1 MTFLLAFII
10 FAASIFF
17 MALGL
22 FFYKK
27 PLKKGCSL
35 GIDCECKS
43 NGKDPGKELCKDN
56 ID

>member
-1 MTFLLAFII
+1 MTFLITFII
-10 FAASIFF
+10 FAACIFF

-22 FFYKK
+22 FFFKR

-43 NGKDPGKELCKDN
+43 QGKNPGTESCKDN
-56 ID
+56 KD

>member
-1 MTFLLAFII
+1 MTFLITFII
-10 FAASIFF
+10 FAACIFF

-22 FFYKK
+22 FFFKR

-43 NGKDPGKELCKDN
+43 KGKNPGTESCKDN
-56 ID
+56 KD